1 MTTGAKEKE
10 KPTVRLINLVTST
23 AVLALVSSVFL
34 LSPGAAQVKVPPDF
48 TFPQGKDSGGVVTF
62 SHEKHKE
69 RAEKCTACHTKVFK
83 MKKGQ
88 TGVLTMEK
96 MKAGEQC
103 GACHNG
109 KTEVGGK
116 VAFTVDDK
124 ANCEKCHKK

>member
-10 KPTVRLINLVTST
+10 KPTVRLIRLVTST

-48 TFPQGKDSGGVVTF
+48 AFPQGKDSAGVVTF

-69 RAEKCTACHTKVFK
+69 RAEKCTVCHTKVFK